1 MKKLFILA
9 VGVLG
14 VSLIPLLLFVYCNTR
29 DAHPGY
35 SQDLHITGK
44 DSVKFQAGFSA
55 KKITPAVEDTW
66 TDSNGNAKFDK
77 GESYHDHNGN
87 GKFDAWWIAGF
98 HNRRPANGIH
108 DDLWARTVF
117 IDDGTTRIAIVS
129 VDVIGMGYNHT
140 IDIRKEIP
148 QDLGIDYAVI
158 CNTHNHEAPD
168 VIGMWGKGI
177 FKPGVNKK
185 WLAFVKEQAVAS
197 IAEAAAQARP
207 ARFRFAEDLTSA
219 IHLVNDTRPPF
230 VLDPGL
236 YVMEAVDAETG
247 KTLGT
252 VVNWGNHPETLWSK
266 NVMITSDFPHYVREG
281 MEKGVFVDGK
291 EVKAGR
297 GGICVYLTGSVGG
310 LMTTNDRFAFTSALD
325 SAEYLTADFK
335 KAEMQGMELAYH
347 ALTALE
353 KSSETENPSGI
364 SIHARSFEIPL
375 KNRLFKLGVALG
387 VLDRGGFTSRG
398 KFRTEVGA
406 LRFSEVQ
413 MLLIPG
419 EIYPELVNGGVENPE
434 GSDYGIDPLEIPPLR
449 EAMTSRYKWVLGLA
463 NDEIGYILPKSQW
476 DTKAPF
482 TYGRDKAPYGEENS
496 CGPETGPA
504 IHGKALELLNLQNK

>member
-1 MKKLFILA
+1 MGLLCI
-9 VGVLG
+9 
-14 VSLIPLLLFVYCNTR
+14 SIIPLMIIIYSNAR

-35 SQDLHITGK
+35 LQDLHVTGK
-44 DSVKFQAGFSA
+44 NAVNFKVGFSA

-66 TDSNGNAKFDK
+66 TDSNGNAKYDK
-77 GESYHDHNGN
+77 GEPYQDHNGN
-87 GKFDAWWIAGF
+87 GEFDAWWIAGF
-98 HNRRPANGIH
+98 HNKRPANGVH
-108 DDLWARTVF
+108 DDLWARTVV

-129 VDVIGMGYNHT
+129 VDLIGMGYNHT

-148 QDLGIDYAVI
+148 QDLAIDYAVI

-168 VIGMWGKGI
+168 VIGMWGNGI
-177 FKPGVNKK
+177 FKSGVNKK
-185 WLAFVKEQAVAS
+185 WLAFVKEQVIAS
-197 IAEAAAQARP
+197 VKEAASTARP

-219 IHLVNDTRPPF
+219 AHLVNDTRPPF
-230 VLDPGL
+230 VVDPGL
-236 YVMEAVDAETG
+236 YALHAVDAETG

-266 NVMITSDFPHYVREG
+266 NLMISSDFPHYVREG
-281 MEKGVFVDGK
+281 MEKGVFVNGK
-291 EVKAGR
+291 QVKAGL

-310 LMTTNDRFAFTSALD
+310 LMTTNDRFAFTSKLD
-325 SAEYLTADFK
+325 SVKYLSADFK

-347 ALTALE
+347 ALSALE
-353 KSSETENPSGI
+353 KSSETENHSGI
-364 SIHARSFEIPL
+364 SIDARSFEISL

-387 VLDRGGFTSRG
+387 ILDRGGFSSWG

-434 GSDYGIDPLEIPPLR
+434 GSDYGIDPVEVPPLR
-449 EAMTSRYKWVLGLA
+449 EVMKSRYKWVLGLA

-476 DTKAPF
+476 DTRSPF
-482 TYGRDKAPYGEENS
+482 TYGRDKAPYGEVNS
-496 CGPETGPA
+496 CGPETGPL
-504 IHGKALELLNLQNK
+504 IHRAAMELLNLQNK